1 MNFQLLPP
9 ADQIVTIMNRI
20 YSFGMTTTSGGNL
33 SVKDSDGTIWITP
46 GSVDKGSLTP
56 KDIIQV
62 RADGEIIGIHKPSVE
77 LPIHQMIYK
86 ERPDISAV
94 LHAHPPALVAFSA
107 VREVPAIDMMANIK
121 YTCGNVRVGGYALP
135 GSQNL
140 GEKIAEQFAEGADMV
155 MMDNH
160 GVIVGADTIFKA
172 FSMFETLDYCARIE
186 INASVF
192 GTPTRLTSEQLNMY
206 YERYFPQMKDF
217 YPGVYSSEERYF
229 RQVMCKLIFRAYN
242 QQLFTSTQG
251 TFSRR
256 LSDNSFIITPYD
268 KDRMYLEAE
277 DLVTVRNGMKEAGK
291 QPSRA
296 VMLHQGI
303 YEAHPEINAVAIA
316 HPPYIMAF
324 AVTGEEFDARLI
336 PESYIMLK
344 QVQRLPYGS
353 NLSRHNNK
361 VIENISMK
369 TPVCLIENDCA
380 VVAGTGLLN
389 VFDRLEVLE
398 YSAKSIVA
406 ADQLGKDVVKITDD
420 EVDEIEVAF
429 NLK

>member
-9 ADQIVTIMNRI
+9 ADQLVIIMNRI

-33 SVKDSDGTIWITP
+33 SLKDSDGTIWITP
-46 GSVDKGSLTP
+46 GSKDKGSLTA

-86 ERPDISAV
+86 TRPDISAV

-107 VREVPAIDMMANIK
+107 VREVPATDMMANMK
-121 YTCGNVRVGGYALP
+121 YTCGNVKVGGYALP
-135 GSQNL
+135 GSQSL
-140 GEKIAEQFAEGADMV
+140 GEKIATQFAEGADMV

-160 GVIVGADTIFKA
+160 GVIVGSDSLFSA
-172 FSMFETLDYCARIE
+172 FSKFETLDYCARIE
-186 INASVF
+186 IYAAVF
-192 GTPTRLTSEQLNMY
+192 GSVTKLTCEQLNMY

-217 YPGVYSSEERYF
+217 YPSDYSSEERYF
-229 RQVMCKLIFRAYN
+229 RQAMCKLICRAYN

-256 LSDNSFIITPYD
+256 LSDNSFIITPYN
-268 KDRMYLEAE
+268 KDRMYLEPQ
-277 DLVTVRNGMKEAGK
+277 DIVTVRNGFKEAGK

-303 YEAHPEINAVAIA
+303 YDAHPEINAIAIA

-344 QVQRLPYGS
+344 NVQRLPYGS
-353 NLSRHNNK
+353 NLSRHNNQ
-361 VIENISMK
+361 VIERISMK

-406 ADQLGKDVVKITDD
+406 AKQLSKEVVKISDD
-420 EVDEIEVAF
+420 EVSEIEVAF
-429 NLK
+429 NLV